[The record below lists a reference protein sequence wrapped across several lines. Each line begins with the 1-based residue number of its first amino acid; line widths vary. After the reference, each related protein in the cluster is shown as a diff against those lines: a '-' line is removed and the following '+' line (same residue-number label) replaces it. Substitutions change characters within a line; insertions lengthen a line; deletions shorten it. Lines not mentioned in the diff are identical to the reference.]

1 MRGLGDI
8 FEVPELRKRVF
19 FTLGAIAVFR
29 IGASIPIP
37 GVNAEAI
44 RAIFTAQQSSLLGFL
59 NTFSGGALGRFSIF
73 SMGVVPYINASI
85 IMSLLQGAH
94 VIPALDR
101 LAKDG
106 ELGRRKLNSYTR
118 YLTLFLAVFQSFGL
132 TIAITKMEAP
142 GGLATVTDPTWMF
155 YCVTVLTMTAGTFFV
170 MWLGE
175 QMTEQGIGN
184 GVSLLIFTGIV
195 ESIPGAA
202 YSLFEL
208 VRLEEIN
215 LFAALAIVAAL
226 AAVIVSVVWV
236 ETAQRKIPVQY
247 AKRMVG
253 RKMYGGSQSYLPLKV
268 DQSGVIA
275 VIFALSLLSVPI
287 TIATFMPETERSG
300 SFMRFFQGGNWW
312 YDAIYAGLIIFF
324 CYFYNS
330 VSINPVDLA
339 ENMKKSGQIDGV
351 DAHRI
356 VEVAEEN
363 DEERVAQLVNPAA
376 VVHEAH
382 DLLGRRAFRH
392 ELREGDGNGHERDR
406 EDDGDDARLVDLQG
420 QEARRAP
427 HHLAAH
433 DALGVLN
440 RDSALGGFHPNDG
453 KDDGG

>member
-1 MRGLGDI
+1 MRGLADI
-8 FEVPELRKRVF
+8 FDVPELRKRVL

-29 IGASIPIP
+29 VGAAIPIP
-37 GVNAEAI
+37 GVNGDAI
-44 RAIFTAQQSSLLGFL
+44 RAIFNAQQSSLLGFL

-132 TIAITKMEAP
+132 TIAITKMQAP
-142 GGLATVTDPTWMF
+142 GGLATVTDPTWTF
-155 YCVTVLTMTAGTFFV
+155 YCVTVLTMTAGTIFV

-195 ESIPGAA
+195 ERIPTAA
-202 YSLFEL
+202 WSLFEL

-215 LFAALAIVAAL
+215 LFAAIAIVAAL
-226 AAVIVSVVWV
+226 AAVIISVVWV

-275 VIFALSLLSVPI
+275 VIFALSLLSVPV
-287 TIATFMPETERSG
+287 TIATFMPNVERG
-300 SFMRFFQGGNWW
+300 EGFMRFFMGGNYV
-312 YDAIYAGLIIFF
+312 YDAVYAGLIIFF

-339 ENMKKSGQIDGV
+339 ENMKKSGGFIPGIRPGEPTAKHIEWILERITLGGALFVAAIAVMPDIMKREFSVPFFFGGTSLLIAVGV
-351 DAHRI
+351 ALDTMG
-356 VEVAEEN
+356 
-363 DEERVAQLVNPAA
+363 QL
-376 VVHEAH
+376 EAH
-382 DLLGRRAFRH
+382 LIMRHYEGFLKKGRI
-392 ELREGDGNGHERDR
+392 
-406 EDDGDDARLVDLQG
+406 QG
-420 QEARRAP
+420 RWFNVGS
-427 HHLAAH
+427 
-433 DALGVLN
+433 GV
-440 RDSALGGFHPNDG
+440 SQ
-453 KDDGG
+453 

>member
-1 MRGLGDI
+1 MRNGLADI
-8 FEVPELRKRVF
+8 FEVPELRKRVL

-29 IGASIPIP
+29 IGAAIPIP
-37 GVNAEAI
+37 GVNGDAI
-44 RAIFTAQQSSLLGFL
+44 RAIFNAQQGSLLGFL

-94 VIPALDR
+94 VLPFLDR

-132 TIAITKMEAP
+132 TIAITKMQAP
-142 GGLATVTDPTWMF
+142 GGLATVIDPSWMF
-155 YCVTVLTMTAGTFFV
+155 YCVTVLTMTAGTIFV

-195 ESIPGAA
+195 ERIPAA
-202 YSLFEL
+202 AWSLFEL

-215 LFAALAIVAAL
+215 LFAAIAIVAAL
-226 AAVIVSVVWV
+226 AAVIISVVWV

-275 VIFALSLLSVPI
+275 VIFALSLLSVPV
-287 TIATFMPETERSG
+287 TIATFMPQAERTESL
-300 SFMRFFQGGNWW
+300 MRFFGGGNWV
-312 YDAIYAGLIIFF
+312 YDGVYAGLIIFF

-339 ENMKKSGQIDGV
+339 ENMKKSGGFIPGIRPGEPTAKHIEWILERITLGGALFVAAIAVMPDIMKREFSVPFFFGGTSLLIAVGV
-351 DAHRI
+351 ALDTMG
-356 VEVAEEN
+356 
-363 DEERVAQLVNPAA
+363 QL
-376 VVHEAH
+376 EAH
-382 DLLGRRAFRH
+382 LIMRHYEGFLKKGRI
-392 ELREGDGNGHERDR
+392 
-406 EDDGDDARLVDLQG
+406 QG
-420 QEARRAP
+420 RWFNVGS
-427 HHLAAH
+427 
-433 DALGVLN
+433 GVTQ
-440 RDSALGGFHPNDG
+440 
-453 KDDGG
+453 